1 MKEVITIDNFEDY
14 IFYNIEVNDLG
25 EKIVHICLD
34 YYEYGFDDEGNNE
47 YGVDEYVDL
56 DMPLEDFVK
65 NYGGEKW
72 VSIDLLGGDYKKNIY
87 HITEED
93 FLADLKRINGEIERG
108 EIKFLDFRDITED
121 TDPGHYFG
129 GYNYI
134 RDENYDYD
142 EDDNFKGYSDKLIP
156 AADIVEDCVDWLKNI
171 FSNETI
177 YFTSDST
184 RAIIG
189 INGSL
194 GSSVVASLLVRAL
207 GKERVIGVLMPCG
220 NQENIQDAKD
230 IIELLGI
237 TCMNVDIQEAYE
249 GLNKAI
255 MSNLDSSTHQQLD
268 NYKTNTPARLRM
280 TALYGIS
287 AILGDCRV
295 ANTTNF
301 SELSVGYTTLF
312 GDSVGDFAPLAKLD
326 TEYVARLGKELGL
339 PKRIIEKEPWDGMSY
354 KSNGEILG
362 DEEKLGVS
370 YHDINL
376 YLLHNRRGLS
386 VETREKVIKLINKN
400 HFKKSV
406 LSNILCYD
414 PPYYIDEYE

>member
-25 EKIVHICLD
+25 KKIVHICLD
-34 YYEYGFDDEGNNE
+34 YYEYGFGDEGDNE

-65 NYGGEKW
+65 NYNGESW

-93 FLADLKRINGEIERG
+93 FMADLKRINGEIERG

-121 TDPGHYFG
+121 TEPGHYFG
-129 GYNYI
+129 GYNCCYG
-134 RDENYDYD
+134 N
-142 EDDNFKGYSDKLIP
+142 YSDKLIP
-156 AADIVEDCVDWLKNI
+156 AADLVEDCVAWLKNL
-171 FSNETI
+171 FSSKLI
-177 YFTSDST
+177 PPMFSASDST
-184 RAIIG
+184 KAIIG

-207 GKERVIGVLMPCG
+207 GKDRVIGVLMPCG

-295 ANTTNF
+295 ANTSNF

-326 TEYVARLGKELGL
+326 TEYVVKIGKELGL

-376 YLLHNRRGLS
+376 YLLHNERGLS
-386 VETREKVIKLINKN
+386 VETREKISKLINKN
-400 HFKKSV
+400 YFKKSV
-406 LSNILCYD
+406 LSNIICYN
-414 PPYYIDEYE
+414 PSYTFPYNYDE

>member
-14 IFYNIEVNDLG
+14 VFYDIEVNDLG
-25 EKIVHICLD
+25 KKIVRICLD
-34 YYEYGFDDEGNNE
+34 YYYYGYGDGDNE

-65 NYGGEKW
+65 NYNGESW

-93 FLADLKRINGEIERG
+93 FISDLKRINGEIERG

-121 TDPGHYFG
+121 TEPGHYFG
-129 GYNYI
+129 GYNCGYG
-134 RDENYDYD
+134 NYC
-142 EDDNFKGYSDKLIP
+142 DKLIP
-156 AADIVEDCVDWLKNI
+156 AADLVEDCVEWLKNL
-171 FSNETI
+171 FSSRIITPM
-177 YFTSDST
+177 FSASDST
-184 RAIIG
+184 KAIIG

-207 GKERVIGVLMPCG
+207 GKDRVIGVLMPCG

-295 ANTTNF
+295 ANTSNF

-326 TEYVARLGKELGL
+326 TEYVVKIGKELGL

-376 YLLHNRRGLS
+376 YLLHNERGLS
-386 VETREKVIKLINKN
+386 VETREKITKLINKN

-406 LSNILCYD
+406 LSNILCYN
-414 PPYYIDEYE
+414 PSYTFPYNYEL